1 MLNARHEAQFKK
13 FMKSV
18 LSTEP
23 VKPIEKDSYINQLKR
38 KELKEDIWQEPTL
51 TIESSDDEL
60 VLPSD
65 YKTQKEA
72 DI

>member
-1 MLNARHEAQFKK
+1 
-13 FMKSV
+13 MKRV

-23 VKPIEKDSYINQLKR
+23 VKPIENDSYINQLKR

-60 VLPSD
+60 VLPPD
-65 YKTQKEA
+65 YKT
-72 DI
+72 

>member
-1 MLNARHEAQFKK
+1 
-13 FMKSV
+13 MKSV

>member
-1 MLNARHEAQFKK
+1 LLNARHEAQFKK
-13 FMKSV
+13 FMKRV

-23 VKPIEKDSYINQLKR
+23 VKPIENDSYINQLKR

>member
-1 MLNARHEAQFKK
+1 MRR
-13 FMKSV
+13 V

-23 VKPIEKDSYINQLKR
+23 VKPIEKDSYINQLKK

>member
-1 MLNARHEAQFKK
+1 MRR
-13 FMKSV
+13 V

-23 VKPIEKDSYINQLKR
+23 VKPIEIDSYINQLKK